1 MLFGKIS
8 PQAVIPKM
16 VTPFQQTE
24 IVAEYI
30 TAMATP
36 YRLGAHVVDFRVMF
50 GNPVYNSENVVIR
63 YDVIYETYVQLSGQA
78 IEDWGTDDI
87 TVLTAIAT
95 TEGTT
100 ITQFENWFP
109 ENFS

>member
-16 VTPFQQTE
+16 ITPFEQTE

-30 TAMATP
+30 AAIATP
-36 YRLGAHVVDFRVMF
+36 YILGTHFVDFRVMY
-50 GNPVYNSENVVIR
+50 GNPVYNDENVMIH
-63 YDVIYETYVQLSGQA
+63 YNIIHETYVRLSGQE
-78 IEDWGTDDI
+78 IEDWGTDD
-87 TVLTAIAT
+87 TVVLSTIAT
-95 TEGTT
+95 LEGTT

-109 ENFS
+109 NNFS

>member
-8 PQAVIPKM
+8 PQAVIPQM

-30 TAMATP
+30 TAIATP
-36 YRLGAHVVDFRVMF
+36 YILGANIVDFKVMY
-50 GNPVYNSENVVIR
+50 GNPVYNSENIVIH
-63 YDVIYETYVQLSGQA
+63 YDIIYETYVKLSGQA
-78 IEDWGTDDI
+78 IEDWGTDDT
-87 TVLTAIAT
+87 TVLASIAAV
-95 TEGTT
+95 EGTT

-109 ENFS
+109 NNFS

>member
-16 VTPFQQTE
+16 LSPFEQTE

-30 TAMATP
+30 TAIATP
-36 YRLGAHVVDFRVMF
+36 YKLGAHVVDFRVMY
-50 GNPVYNSENVVIR
+50 GNPVYNEENVVIR
-63 YDVIYETYVQLSGQA
+63 YDIIYETYIQLSGQQ
-78 IEDWGTDDI
+78 IEDWGTDDSI
-87 TVLTAIAT
+87 VLTEIAT
-95 TEGTT
+95 EEGTT

-109 ENFS
+109 GNLS

>member
-16 VTPFQQTE
+16 ISPFEQTE

-30 TAMATP
+30 TAIATP
-36 YRLGAHVVDFRVMF
+36 YKLGAHVVDFRVMY
-50 GNPVYNSENVVIR
+50 GNPVYNEENVVIR
-63 YDVIYETYVQLSGQA
+63 YDTIYETYIQLSGQQ
-78 IEDWGTDDI
+78 IEDWGTDDSI
-87 TVLTAIAT
+87 VLTEIAT
-95 TEGTT
+95 EEGTT

-109 ENFS
+109 GNLS